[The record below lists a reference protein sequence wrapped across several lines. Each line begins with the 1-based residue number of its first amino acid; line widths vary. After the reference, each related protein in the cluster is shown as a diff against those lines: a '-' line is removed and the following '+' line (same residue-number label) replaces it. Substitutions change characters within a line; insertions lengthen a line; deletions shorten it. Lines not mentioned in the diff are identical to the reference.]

1 MSNKPKAC
9 FITNNNKPIT
19 KHTHA
24 HTYIYTHS
32 PPFDSSTEEKKCLCT
47 FLPLCVKPIIC
58 WNSNWNS
65 IYINSSSPNLFMDM
79 ADEMM
84 KCTHTWNGKTACTK
98 RWMFF
103 IFCVLSLFH
112 LMPFACTHYHW
123 TNNNKHYELDA
134 RKTFLRNKWTSRF
147 IKFMS
152 ILTLSISIHPSIH
165 LSHSVDFYWKKK
177 RKEKKIVYKTIY
189 ATDMNA
195 HTHNQFTGKK
205 TAKPLKNYFFTY
217 HEFQYCGVI
226 RIWITVCIQQKN
238 EQGEREKTMSKQG
251 KSETLIIKIM
261 A

>member
-24 HTYIYTHS
+24 HTYVYIRIHH
-32 PPFDSSTEEKKCLCT
+32 PSTAPQKKKKCLCT

-84 KCTHTWNGKTACTK
+84 KCTRIVCVTWNGKTACTK

-177 RKEKKIVYKTIY
+177 EKKRKSYIKQFMQLTW
-189 ATDMNA
+189 T
-195 HTHNQFTGKK
+195 HTHTTNSQEKK
-205 TAKPLKNYFFTY
+205 QQNLWKIISL
-217 HEFQYCGVI
+217 
-226 RIWITVCIQQKN
+226 RIMNSSTVV
-238 EQGEREKTMSKQG
+238 
-251 KSETLIIKIM
+251 
-261 A
+261 